1 MRDKIDFESSGLS
14 MRKYCA
20 KNKIPFSM
28 FQRRLLLLKSLS
40 DDVLEYLNNMK
51 LKEETSLCSFRS
63 LYELSSLP
71 KVLQLQRLKD
81 KINYN

>member
-28 FQRRLLLLKSLS
+28 SQRRLHLLKSLS
-40 DDVLEYLNNMK
+40 DEVLEYLKALK

>member
-1 MRDKIDFESSGLS
+1 MRNKTDFESSGLS

-28 FQRRLLLLKSLS
+28 FQRRLHLLKSLS
-40 DDVLEYLNNMK
+40 DEVLEYLKALK

>member
-1 MRDKIDFESSGLS
+1 MRNKIDFESSGLS

-40 DDVLEYLNNMK
+40 DDVLEYLKNMK

-71 KVLQLQRLKD
+71 KPLQLQRLKD

>member
-1 MRDKIDFESSGLS
+1 
-14 MRKYCA
+14 
-20 KNKIPFSM
+20 M

-40 DDVLEYLNNMK
+40 DDVLEYLQALK
-51 LKEETSLCSFRS
+51 LKEETSLRSFRS

-71 KVLQLQRLKD
+71 KPLQLQQLKD